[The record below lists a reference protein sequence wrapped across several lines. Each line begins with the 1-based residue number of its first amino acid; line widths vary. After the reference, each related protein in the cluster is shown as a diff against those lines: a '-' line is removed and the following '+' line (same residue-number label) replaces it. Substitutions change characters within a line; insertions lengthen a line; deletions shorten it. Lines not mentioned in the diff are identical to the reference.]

1 MAFPAL
7 FRFFFPPH
15 RHVST
20 LHLVVAPLPPCFGG
34 SGHRCGISC
43 PHSSFFFLLLF
54 SRSPSSSSRNVLRLH
69 PPLLGYACTRT
80 AAVDGFHADLF
91 GGFPGAPSILDVTS
105 APPAA
110 AAAAA
115 VAPFV
120 PAPPIP
126 TSAPAPGGG
135 GSSSA
140 LLNAAR
146 GQAQANRQLQEARAQ
161 HAFESRKKLE
171 EEAARSIAA
180 AAPAQAPP
188 SAADALAEEAAR
200 ARAAA
205 REAREK
211 QALAR
216 DLPDNDFA
224 GGWS

>member
-1 MAFPAL
+1 MSLCVVGGVVLFFFVCFFSLFDAFPVSVFFVCFNLPRVLLVSCL
-7 FRFFFPPH
+7 FPH
-15 RHVST
+15 F
-20 LHLVVAPLPPCFGG
+20 CFL
-34 SGHRCGISC
+34 SR
-43 PHSSFFFLLLF
+43 F
-54 SRSPSSSSRNVLRLH
+54 SR
-69 PPLLGYACTRT
+69 A
-80 AAVDGFHADLF
+80 ADLF